1 MFRGGELIV
10 MLVGAPITGHE
21 SRKRDGRMGRIVN
34 ICNSQKM
41 SRYSYVDVQVLK
53 SVREFGGLWETSVIL
68 YLPQRKSPFDGKAFQ
83 TPKNIT
89 KRTHDIFLTVKKNK
103 LTI

>member
-1 MFRGGELIV
+1 

-41 SRYSYVDVQVLK
+41 SRYSCVDVQVLK
-53 SVREFGGLWETSVIL
+53 SVREFGWVMGDICHTLFATKKIL
-68 YLPQRKSPFDGKAFQ
+68 L
-83 TPKNIT
+83 
-89 KRTHDIFLTVKKNK
+89 
-103 LTI
+103 